1 MPGLKPRHPLPPH
14 LHQHLTKESKVTIFL
29 LRRLLSAVV
38 LLLAVSFL
46 AYVLLFP
53 AAGDIA
59 RNILGENASE
69 AQVALKNHELGL
81 DQPLLAQYFTWL
93 MKALGG
99 DLGVSYFGSA
109 SVWNTL
115 MVRLPVT
122 LSLVIVVTL
131 LTGILAFASGIYAAV
146 RKGWV
151 DRTLQILATLGD
163 ALPSFIVALFLVTYF
178 AIQLK
183 WFPATG
189 FIPLTESPSGWV
201 RAITLPVIALTIG
214 GVAGVATQVRSATLE
229 VLRHDYI
236 RTVRSRGL
244 SERRIILTSVLR
256 NASTNGLTT
265 LAVQVV
271 GILGGAVV
279 IESVFAL
286 PGLGSLAV
294 EATSRT
300 DLPLIIGVVLAVVLI
315 IVIVNLLVDVLVAW
329 LNPKVRLS

>member
-1 MPGLKPRHPLPPH
+1 
-14 LHQHLTKESKVTIFL
+14 VTNFL

-38 LLLAVSFL
+38 LLVAVSFL
-46 AYVLLFP
+46 AYVLLFQGT
-53 AAGDIA
+53 GDIS
-59 RNILGENASE
+59 RNILGENATES
-69 AQVALKNHELGL
+69 QVTLKNQELGL
-81 DQPLLAQYFTWL
+81 DKPLMIQYFAWFT
-93 MKALGG
+93 KAISG
-99 DLGVSYFGSA
+99 DLGVSFFS
-109 SVWNTL
+109 SQPVWDTL
-115 MVRLPVT
+115 MIRLPVT
-122 LSLVIVVTL
+122 LSLVIVVTV
-131 LTGILAFASGIYAAV
+131 LTGILAFAAGIWAAV

-183 WFPATG
+183 MFPATG
-189 FIPLTESPSGWV
+189 FIPLTESPAGWV
-201 RAITLPVIALTIG
+201 RTITLPVIALAIG
-214 GVAGVATQVRSATLE
+214 GVAGVAQQVRSATLG
-229 VLRHDYI
+229 VLRNDYI

-256 NASTNGLTT
+256 NASTNGLTS

-279 IESVFAL
+279 IEAVFAL
-286 PGLGSLAV
+286 PGLGSLVV

-300 DLPLIIGVVLAVVLI
+300 DLPLIIGVILALMLIVVT
-315 IVIVNLLVDVLVAW
+315 VNLVVDLLVAW

>member
-1 MPGLKPRHPLPPH
+1 
-14 LHQHLTKESKVTIFL
+14 VTNFL

-38 LLLAVSFL
+38 LLVAVSFL
-46 AYVLLFP
+46 AYVLLFQGT
-53 AAGDIA
+53 GDVA
-59 RNILGENASE
+59 RNVLGENATE
-69 AQVALKNHELGL
+69 DQVALKNHELGL
-81 DQPLLAQYFTWL
+81 DKPLMVQYFAWL
-93 MKALGG
+93 TKAFSG
-99 DLGVSYFGSA
+99 DLGVSFFS
-109 SVWNTL
+109 SQPVWDTL
-115 MVRLPVT
+115 MIRLPVT

-131 LTGILAFASGIYAAV
+131 LTGILAFAAGIYAAV

-183 WFPATG
+183 MFPATG
-189 FIPLTESPSGWV
+189 FIPLTESPAGWI
-201 RAITLPVIALTIG
+201 RTITLPVIALAIG
-214 GVAGVATQVRSATLE
+214 GIAGVAQQVRSAALG
-229 VLRHDYI
+229 VLRNDYI

-256 NASTNGLTT
+256 NASTNGLTS

-279 IESVFAL
+279 IEAVFAL
-286 PGLGSLAV
+286 PGLGSLVV
-294 EATSRT
+294 EAASRT
-300 DLPLIIGVVLAVVLI
+300 DVPLIIGVILALMLIVVT
-315 IVIVNLLVDVLVAW
+315 VNLVVDILVAW

>member
-1 MPGLKPRHPLPPH
+1 M
-14 LHQHLTKESKVTIFL
+14 TNFL

-38 LLLAVSFL
+38 LLVAVSLL

-69 AQVALKNHELGL
+69 EQVALKNQELGL
-81 DQPLLAQYFTWL
+81 DQPLLVQYFAWFTN
-93 MKALGG
+93 AISG
-99 DLGVSYFGSA
+99 DLGVSYFSSQ
-109 SVWNTL
+109 SVWDTL
-115 MVRLPVT
+115 MIRLPVT

-131 LTGILAFASGIYAAV
+131 LTGILAFAAGIYAAV

-183 WFPATG
+183 MFPATG
-189 FIPLTESPSGWV
+189 FIPLTDSPAGWA
-201 RAITLPVIALTIG
+201 RAITLPVIALAIG
-214 GVAGVATQVRSATLE
+214 GVAGVAQQVRSATLG
-229 VLRHDYI
+229 VLRNDYV

-244 SERRIILTSVLR
+244 SERRIILTTVLR
-256 NASTNGLTT
+256 NASTNGLTS

-279 IESVFAL
+279 IEAIFAL
-286 PGLGSLAV
+286 PGLGSLVV
-294 EATSRT
+294 EATSRA
-300 DLPLIIGVVLAVVLI
+300 DLPLIVGVIIALMLIVVT
-315 IVIVNLLVDVLVAW
+315 VNLVVDILVAW